1 MVKAWNA
8 VQPRL
13 VAEGKISSNR
23 EITLKPSHI
32 YIRFLP
38 KDSVE
43 VDLLE
48 KTEGIELYDYPFD
61 YEIEDLGQYYHDPTI
76 PEGQPTWQY
85 TVLEVGFKFPRTV
98 KYEILEKL
106 FLPEEPAVSANYFP
120 PDENPCV
127 IEERLVNE
135 AMRITDNT
143 DDIVPI
149 SENCGGGSPGSGGG
163 TSCVGCPRGQ
173 ILVENPFF
181 GNIVRVENGVTREYD
196 GVPNVKARARRWFTI
211 KTAQT
216 NDDGIFVI
224 NHNFGKAVNF
234 SVKYTNVHAFVKPV
248 AIGFGPALL
257 NGPKQ
262 KGFWEYRSNR
272 GSGSY
277 LWGAIM
283 RGVDD
288 YHNIY
293 APQFNIGA
301 PPDDIKFKA
310 CANNDCGLT
319 TMLHQTSTFFLS
331 PLGKWLFSDIRVGDK
346 DMNYRELY
354 QVTIHELGHAAHWKL
369 AGDWNVSSNWKMAW
383 AHKYM
388 REAWATGI
396 ADVAYNDKFGAP
408 WYWGDCSTNVRLRL
422 ARMKDDGYPRIFV
435 EDLMDNINEFNAG
448 NNNCDDLQDHV
459 ENFTLSQIF
468 YALEDAFA
476 FKSNTAMDKWRD
488 NLADRIPAQS
498 DNLDEYFEQW
508 EK

>member
-1 MVKAWNA
+1 MIKAWNN

-13 VAEGKISSNR
+13 AAEGKISAGR
-23 EITLKPSHI
+23 KITLQPSHI

-38 KDSVE
+38 KDSIE
-43 VDLLE
+43 FEMLE

-76 PEGQPTWQY
+76 PVGQPTWQY
-85 TVLEVGFKFPRTV
+85 TVLEVGFQIPRTV

-106 FLPEEPAVSANYFP
+106 FLPEASGVSVNLFP
-120 PDENPCV
+120 SDENPCE
-127 IEERLVNE
+127 IPQRLVNE
-135 AMRITDNT
+135 AMIITDNA
-143 DDIVPI
+143 DEVVPI
-149 SENCGGGSPGSGGG
+149 SENCGGGSPGTGGG

-173 ILVENPFF
+173 ILVENPDF
-181 GNIVRVENGVTREYD
+181 GNITRVENGEDVEYD
-196 GVPNVKARARRWFTI
+196 GVPNVKARARRWFNI

-216 NDDGIFVI
+216 NDEGIFVI
-224 NHNFGKAVNF
+224 NHNFGKAVNL
-234 SVKYTNVHAFVKPV
+234 SIKYTNVHAMVKPV

-262 KGFWEYRSNR
+262 KGFWEYRSKQ

-293 APQFNIGA
+293 APQFNIGT
-301 PPDDIKFKA
+301 PPNDIKFKA
-310 CANNDCGLT
+310 CANNECGLT
-319 TMLHQTSTFFLS
+319 TMLHQTATFKGLF
-331 PLGKWLFSDIRVGDK
+331 GRWLFSDIRVGSK
-346 DMNYRELY
+346 DTPYRRLY
-354 QVTIHELGHAAHWKL
+354 EVTIHELGHAAHWKL
-369 AGDWNVSSNWKMAW
+369 AGDWNIGNNWKMIW
-383 AHKYM
+383 AHQRM
-388 REAWATGI
+388 REAWACAI
-396 ADVAYNDKFGAP
+396 ADEAIIDKFGAP
-408 WYWGDCSTNVRLRL
+408 WYGVCSGT
-422 ARMKDDGYPRIFV
+422 DDRVLFDEMVADKYPRIFV
-435 EDLMDNINEFNAG
+435 RDLIDDINEFDA
-448 NNNCDDLQDHV
+448 NNDRCDDLQDNV
-459 ENFTLSQIF
+459 EGFTLSQAF

-476 FKSNTAMDKWRD
+476 WKNNTAMDKWRD